1 MKAFQRLLRVL
12 ILVGSLTG
20 FFSGWAL
27 LAHAAKP
34 APESAPVPEAP
45 PATLAPL
52 NFNSPSDLQPL
63 PPIQPLPRAAA
74 PRLRTR
80 GS

>member
-1 MKAFQRLLRVL
+1 MKSLQRLLRVF
-12 ILVGSLTG
+12 ILVGSLSG
-20 FFSGWAL
+20 FFGGWAL

-34 APESAPVPEAP
+34 APEPAAAPE
-45 PATLAPL
+45 LAPTPLPPL
-52 NFNSPSDLQPL
+52 NLNTPSNLQPL
-63 PPIQPLPRAAA
+63 PPIQPLPRAAS